1 MIRYKYLNFTGHAVR
16 QMFSRQISETDVWN
30 VLNTGE
36 MIIDYP
42 DDKPLPSK
50 LILGFSEGRPI
61 HVVFAYDATNE
72 TGYIVTAYIPDKNLW
87 SNDFK
92 TRSKT

>member
-1 MIRYKYLNFTGHAVR
+1 L
-16 QMFSRQISETDVWN
+16 
-30 VLNTGE
+30 
-36 MIIDYP
+36 IIDYP

-50 LILGFSEGRPI
+50 LLLGFSEGRPI

-72 TGYIVTAYIPDKNLW
+72 TGYIVTAYIPDKNFW

-92 TRSKT
+92 TRSKTRCVLFVKTAAPISAALP